1 MASENL
7 DIGINIT
14 GNATKSLNDL
24 QNKVGKLQKGF
35 EDLKTS
41 IATLAL
47 DALIGKAVMF
57 ADTMQDLATATGV
70 ATNSIVGLSKT
81 FEQNGGSAEQ
91 ARAAILKLTEN
102 IGAAAEGGK
111 EAQIAFQKVG
121 ISLGDLS
128 KLSEQSILEKT
139 IEGLAKIDDI
149 STRTKVAIDLL
160 GKGAKGV
167 DFSGVASGYKSAA
180 EEAKKYN
187 EAIKASAELND
198 KIQAAFGKLK
208 LSILKAFE
216 PIANAINAIDDAKL
230 SKFIESF
237 ASMAVSLAA
246 VATAIK
252 GLEILGSIFLYI
264 AGTVS
269 LIGAGFASLAKTAS
283 AFGTQMRAAGAAIGA
298 GAPIFEALGVTLGII
313 ATKRLPFLVSG
324 LGMLAKG
331 FLGVAGVVLIVNDV
345 IDALTGKGLIG
356 WLGAAYDKTK
366 QFLGLQKEA
375 GGNAG
380 RGDGQAELKARKEEA
395 DRIAAQ
401 QEEQK
406 NKAREV
412 EAYYKKQADALK
424 ATVEQFYRSNEQAA
438 KLLDFEASMVGKTED
453 QVQMQTALN
462 ELTNKYND
470 EIQKLRDAKKQLGA
484 DEGGLRKIYDD
495 QIAALQKNMAAD
507 KERLSASIT
516 GLQTAKLL
524 EQDRLN
530 TLERITQQFELQK
543 QVAEATSGIHGDVAK
558 QMQDI
563 AFKQSQRGKSPVER
577 QLDEV
582 NKTVNEFQAQ
592 AAGKIMSV
600 FETEDG
606 FKNIQQMNA
615 ELEKMYAESE
625 KLRAA
630 KIAEMQLSRDW
641 ATGWQDA
648 FDSYMDSATNAAR
661 IAGEQFNVVMNGMN
675 NAIDKFVETGKFS
688 FGDFARSIIQDL
700 IKIELKAQA
709 TKILGAIGGA
719 GGGGF
724 FSMIGGLLGFAN
736 GGNPPINKPSV
747 VGENGPELFV
757 PRTAGTVIPNGGSGA
772 GGPTAGMAP
781 INNVTNN
788 YNISAID
795 SKSVAQFFAENRK
808 TLLGSMQLAQKELPY
823 GNR

>member
-1 MASENL
+1 MAAENL

-14 GNATKSLNDL
+14 GNAAKSLSDL
-24 QNKVGKLQKGF
+24 QTKVGKLQKGF
-35 EDLKTS
+35 DDLKTS

-47 DALIGKAVMF
+47 DALIAKSVMF

-70 ATNSIVGLSKT
+70 ATNSIVGLSKS
-81 FEQNGGSAEQ
+81 FEQNGGTADQ

-121 ISLGDLS
+121 VSLGDLS

-180 EEAKKYN
+180 EEALKYN
-187 EAIKASAELND
+187 AAIKASAELND
-198 KIQAAFGKLK
+198 KIQAAFGKLQ

-216 PIANAINAIDDAKL
+216 PIANAINNIDDAKL

-246 VATAIK
+246 VATAVK
-252 GLEILGSIFLYI
+252 GLEILGKILLFV
-264 AGTVS
+264 AGSVA
-269 LIGAGFASLAKTAS
+269 LITGGFASLARTAA
-283 AFGTQMRAAGAAIGA
+283 AFGTQMRAASAALAA
-298 GAPIFEALGVTLGII
+298 GVPFFETLGVTLGIV

-324 LGMLAKG
+324 LGMLLKG

-356 WLGAAYDKTK
+356 WLGTAYDKMK
-366 QFLGLQKEA
+366 DFLGLQKDAASGA
-375 GGNAG
+375 GAG

-395 DRIAAQ
+395 DRIAKQ

-424 ATVEQFYRSNEQAA
+424 SSVEQFYRSNEQAA

-453 QVQMQTALN
+453 QVQMQTSLN

-484 DEGGLRKIYDD
+484 DEGGLRKVYDD
-495 QIAALQKNMAAD
+495 QIAALQKNMAVD
-507 KERLSASIT
+507 KERLTASVT

-530 TLERITQQFELQK
+530 TLERITQQMELQR
-543 QVAEATSGIHGDVAK
+543 QIAETTSGIHGDVAK

-563 AFKQSQRGKSPVER
+563 AFKQSQKGKSPVER

-606 FKNIQQMNA
+606 FRNIQQMNK

-625 KLRAA
+625 KLREA
-630 KIAEMQLSRDW
+630 KIAEMKLSREW
-641 ATGWQDA
+641 STGWQDA
-648 FDSYMDSATNAAR
+648 FDSYMDSATNAAK

-675 NAIDKFVETGKFS
+675 SAIDKFVETGKFS
-688 FGDFARSIIQDL
+688 FSDFARSIIQDL

-709 TKILGAIGGA
+709 TQILGAIGG
-719 GGGGF
+719 GGGI

-781 INNVTNN
+781 INNITNN
-788 YNISAID
+788 YNVSAID